1 MSQRRQLLRTTGLL
15 GALTL
20 LSRITGLVRD
30 VVLAALLGGS
40 RTADVFFIA
49 FQLPNLARRVLGEG
63 ALSSFVV
70 PLFVGRRKE
79 SGEAAGWV
87 FVNRT
92 LNAVILLTLI
102 LTLGGMLFSR
112 EVFNVFGGFGIL
124 TRAESLT
131 GPEKEAALET
141 ARHGVSLTRLMFPYM
156 IGLAVSSIM
165 MGICHGLNRFA
176 TAALGSTVLNLA
188 MIGAGAAALFI
199 AVDPQRATVW
209 LAWSVLGGAA
219 LRILIMTPTLARAG
233 WSWGAQ
239 FSAKDPDVRRLFKM
253 MGVGLFGLGITQI
266 NIAVALFF
274 AAFLGE
280 GNVTYLTYANRLIQ
294 FPMALTATAMAT
306 AMLPNLTQ
314 LLLDE
319 EYGQLRQVIGFA
331 KRVEIVLMLP
341 AMLGLIFFGLPIVEL
356 LFERGAFTPEDSVGT
371 NGALLY
377 YALGLLPLG
386 WLRLILPIFYAR
398 KDVTTPVK
406 AAFISMMVNIALGA
420 FFTFFT
426 GMEQRGLALASTL
439 AACVNY
445 GVLQGYLKRDPAR
458 PLAESRM
465 GETLLKSGMAGLLGV
480 GIPWVIFHGIAVQTG
495 YGESLIGRAAL
506 LLPMIAIAVPL
517 YFALAHL
524 FRVPE
529 SDRAVELI
537 RNRLMRKRARHE

>member
-20 LSRITGLVRD
+20 LSRVTGLVRD

-40 RTADVFFIA
+40 RTADVFYIA

-70 PLFVGRRKE
+70 PLFVGRRKDA
-79 SGEAAGWV
+79 GEAGGWV

-92 LNAVILLTLI
+92 LNAVILLTL
-102 LTLGGMLFSR
+102 LMTLAGMVFSQ
-112 EVFNVFGGFGIL
+112 EVFNLFGGFGIL

-131 GPEKEAALET
+131 GGEKEAALEA

-188 MIGAGAAALFI
+188 MIGAGGAALFV

-209 LAWSVLGGAA
+209 LAGSVLAGAV

-233 WSWGAQ
+233 WRWRAQ
-239 FSAKDPDVRRLFKM
+239 FSTQDPDVRNLFRM

-314 LLLDE
+314 LLLDGE
-319 EYGQLRQVIGFA
+319 HGQLRRVIGFA
-331 KRVEIVLMLP
+331 KRVEIVLMVP

-406 AAFISMMVNIALGA
+406 AAFVSMVANIALGA

-439 AACVNY
+439 AAFVNY
-445 GVLQGYLKRDPAR
+445 GMLQFYLQRDPAK
-458 PLAESRM
+458 PLAESRLS
-465 GETLLKSGMAGLLGV
+465 ETLLKSALAGLLGV
-480 GIPWVIFHGIAVQTG
+480 GIPWLIYTGIASRWETG
-495 YGESLIGRAAL
+495 DALLARAAL
-506 LLPMIAIAVPL
+506 LLPMIALSVPL
-517 YFALAHL
+517 YFALAHF

-537 RNRLMRKRARHE
+537 RNRLTRKRVPHE

>member
-40 RTADVFFIA
+40 RTADVFYIA

-70 PLFVGRRKE
+70 PLFVGRRKDA
-79 SGEAAGWV
+79 GEAEGWV

-92 LNAVILLTLI
+92 LNAVILLTL
-102 LTLGGMLFSR
+102 LMTLAGMVFSQ
-112 EVFNVFGGFGIL
+112 EVFNLFGGFGIL

-131 GPEKEAALET
+131 GGEKDAALET

-156 IGLAVSSIM
+156 IGLTVSSIM

-176 TAALGSTVLNLA
+176 TAALGSTVLNIA
-188 MIGAGAAALFI
+188 MIGAGAAALFV

-209 LAWSVLGGAA
+209 LAWSVLAGAV

-233 WSWGAQ
+233 WRWRAQ
-239 FSAKDPDVRRLFKM
+239 FSTQDPDVRNLFRM

-314 LLLDE
+314 LLLDGE
-319 EYGQLRQVIGFA
+319 HGQLRRVIGFA
-331 KRVEIVLMLP
+331 KRVEIVLMMP

-356 LFERGAFTPEDSVGT
+356 LFERGAFTPGDSAGT

-406 AAFISMMVNIALGA
+406 AAFVSMLVNIALGA

-445 GVLQGYLKRDPAR
+445 GMLQFYLQRDPAK

-465 GETLLKSGMAGLLGV
+465 SETLLKSSIAGLLGV
-480 GIPWVIFHGIAVQTG
+480 GVPWLIYTGIAG
-495 YGESLIGRAAL
+495 RWEIGDALLARAAL
-506 LLPMIAIAVPL
+506 LLPMIALSMPL
-517 YFALAHL
+517 YFALAHFL
-524 FRVPE
+524 RVPE

-537 RNRLMRKRARHE
+537 RNRLTRKRVPHE

>member
-15 GALTL
+15 GVLTL
-20 LSRITGLVRD
+20 VSRITGLLRD

-40 RTADVFFIA
+40 RTADVFYIA

-63 ALSSFVV
+63 ALSSFIV

-79 SGEAAGWV
+79 SGNEEGWI

-92 LNAVILLTLI
+92 LNAVFLLTLVM
-102 LTLGGMLFSR
+102 TLLGMLFSR
-112 EVFNVFGGFGIL
+112 EVFNLFGGLGIL
-124 TRAESLT
+124 TRAQSLGGT
-131 GPEKEAALET
+131 EEAAAIEA
-141 ARHGVSLTRLMFPYM
+141 ARHGVALTRLMFPYM
-156 IGLAVSSIM
+156 IGLAVSSVM
-165 MGICHGLNRFA
+165 MGVCHGLNRFA
-176 TAALGSTVLNLA
+176 TAALGSTVLNIA
-188 MIGAGAAALFI
+188 MITAGAAALFL

-209 LAWSVLGGAA
+209 LAASVLAGAVI
-219 LRILIMTPTLARAG
+219 RILIMTPTLAREG
-233 WSWGAQ
+233 WRWGTQ
-239 FSAKDPDVRRLFKM
+239 FSTRDPEVRKLFRM

-280 GNVTYLTYANRLIQ
+280 GNVTYLTCANRLIQ

-314 LLLDE
+314 LLLDGE
-319 EYGQLRQVIGFA
+319 HAQLRRVMGFA
-331 KRVEIVLMLP
+331 KRIEVVLMFP

-356 LFERGAFTPEDSVGT
+356 LFERGAFTPEDSIGT
-371 NGALLY
+371 QGALVY

-406 AAFISMMVNIALGA
+406 AAFVSMIVNIVLGA
-420 FFTFFT
+420 GFTFFT
-426 GMEQRGLALASTL
+426 SMEQRGLALASTL
-439 AACVNY
+439 AAFVNY
-445 GVLQGYLKRDPAR
+445 GILQLYLHRDPVK
-458 PLAESRM
+458 PLAESRLT
-465 GETLLKSGMAGLLGV
+465 ETLLKSSIAGLIGV
-480 GIPWVIFHGIAVQTG
+480 GLPWLLYQFVIHQWGTPEGAVLRASFLVPVIAL
-495 YGESLIGRAAL
+495 SI
-506 LLPMIAIAVPL
+506 PL
-517 YFALAHL
+517 YFAFAHL

-537 RNRLMRKRARHE
+537 RKRLTRK